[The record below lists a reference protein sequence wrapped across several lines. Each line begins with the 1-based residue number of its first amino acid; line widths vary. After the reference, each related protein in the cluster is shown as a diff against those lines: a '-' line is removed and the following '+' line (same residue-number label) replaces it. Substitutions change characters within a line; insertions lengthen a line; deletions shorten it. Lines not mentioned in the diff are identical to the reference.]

1 LPGVIGL
8 IVAAVIVVAIVAFL
22 WVTYNRMVGKRQ
34 MTENS
39 WAQIEVALKRR
50 HDLIPALVEAVKGYA
65 THERTTFENVTTARS
80 TAIAAQG
87 PASKAAAEA
96 EVGAGTQ
103 QLLVVAED
111 YPELEASKNFSKL
124 QDDLREAEDQ
134 IAITRRVYNDTVE
147 TYNTLIQVFPAV
159 IVARLFGFD
168 KREFFD
174 APAGAEIAPQV
185 SLSPGPA

>member
-1 LPGVIGL
+1 V
-8 IVAAVIVVAIVAFL
+8 
-22 WVTYNRMVGKRQ
+22 
-34 MTENS
+34 
-39 WAQIEVALKRR
+39 
-50 HDLIPALVEAVKGYA
+50 
-65 THERTTFENVTTARS
+65 
-80 TAIAAQG
+80 
-87 PASKAAAEA
+87 A
-96 EVGAGTQ
+96 EVGRGTLE
-103 QLLVVAED
+103 LLVVAEA

-168 KREFFD
+168 RREFFD